1 MIIKKFKK
9 YSMSYREL
17 KVMKK
22 KMLDS
27 STLYRTIFSDSYQT
41 KYSKSDEN
49 SNQNY
54 STKNLVSDKNDENKT
69 ISLSQNEGEST
80 MNFKP
85 EFKL

>member
-1 MIIKKFKK
+1 MNPKQLQ
-9 YSMSYREL
+9 EL
-17 KVMKK
+17 KKK
-22 KMLDS
+22 IVNDS
-27 STLYRTIFSDSYQT
+27 TGYRTISPDSYQT
-41 KYSKSDEN
+41 NYSNSDEN

>member
-1 MIIKKFKK
+1 
-9 YSMSYREL
+9 MSYREL

>member
-1 MIIKKFKK
+1 
-9 YSMSYREL
+9 MSYREL

-69 ISLSQNEGEST
+69 ISLSQTEGEST